1 MMSPRLAKLA
11 RTPAVVGW
19 VITLMN
25 PQRASRRSSIA
36 HTVLGSCMRERIP
49 SCMRAPPDAVTATS
63 GTFRSTA
70 ESAARASFS
79 PTTLPIEP
87 PMNAKSMTAS
97 SHASLSIAALAD
109 HHRVPETG
117 RDLGFGEPLGVR
129 AQVEEGERIFGPQVD
144 GLLLEGPRVDE
155 LRDPLARSH
164 RKVVAALRA
173 DAKVRLELVVAVVR
187 PARRARVRV
196 LSSSVR
202 VVGAMLVLD
211 RDVYAWLG
219 QDPSIIPEASRTPGS
234 FARRA
239 SRPARRRELRRSG
252 SRRRLRGRPP

>member
-49 SCMRAPPDAVTATS
+49 SCIRAPPDAVTATS

-70 ESAARASFS
+70 ESAARVSFS

-87 PMNAKSMTAS
+87 PMKREVHDRELARF
-97 SHASLSIAALAD
+97 ALDRGAPD
-109 HHRVPETG
+109 HHRVPEAG

-129 AQVEEGERIFGPQVD
+129 AQVEEGERVFGPQVD
-144 GLLLEGPRVDE
+144 GLLLEGPGVDE
-155 LRDPLARSH
+155 LRDPLACSH

-173 DAKVRLELVVAVVR
+173 DTKARLELVVAVVR

-202 VVGAMLVLD
+202 VVGEMLVLD

-219 QDPSIIPEASRTPGS
+219 QDPSIIAQASRTPGS

-239 SRPARRRELRRSG
+239 CRPARRHELRPSG
-252 SRRRLRGRPP
+252 SRRRLRARPP